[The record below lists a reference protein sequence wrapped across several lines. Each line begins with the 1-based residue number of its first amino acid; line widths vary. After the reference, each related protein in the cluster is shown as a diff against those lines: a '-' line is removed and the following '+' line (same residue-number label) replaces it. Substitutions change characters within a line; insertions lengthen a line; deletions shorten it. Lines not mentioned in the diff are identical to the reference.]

1 MYLGSSPSPHDAL
14 HLLRRSRYA
23 ARFLARDT
31 FAAFWLHDLRHH
43 AALALI
49 MARAA
54 AAAMSPAALTRRGL
68 CDLTMMSMSGVHAL
82 LADACAR
89 GDFRRDADAGDR
101 RRVMLVPTEETTATF
116 ATLVGDFLQA
126 ASGEPLPRGL
136 AETAVRDPQ
145 VLSLYARF
153 ACALV
158 GSRRPGGRLWL
169 EPASLA
175 VLSDLM
181 AGGRDGLRQETI
193 KASATRRGL
202 RGTVDGD
209 IAFAAMAGLV
219 ESGPDGRICLS
230 ADGRACML
238 DHLEIWRAWG
248 YDARLVLAQLALP
261 LSSQAA

>member
-14 HLLRRSRYA
+14 RQLRNSRYA
-23 ARFLARDT
+23 AAFLAKNP
-31 FAAFWLHDLRHH
+31 FAEFWLHDLRHH
-43 AALALI
+43 TALALI
-49 MARAA
+49 MARASA
-54 AAAMSPAALTRRGL
+54 ATMSPAALTRRGL
-68 CDLTMMSMSGVHAL
+68 CDLAMMSMSGVHAL

-101 RRVMLVPTEETTATF
+101 RRVMLMPTDDTIATF
-116 ATLVGDFLQA
+116 SGLLTEFLIA
-126 ASGEPLPRGL
+126 ANGEPLSPQL
-136 AETAVRDPQ
+136 AEAAVQEPQ
-145 VLSLYARF
+145 ILSLYARF

-181 AGGRDGLRQETI
+181 TAGREGLGQEKI
-193 KASATRRGL
+193 QASAARRGQ

-219 ESGPDGRICLS
+219 ESAPDGCIRLS
-230 ADGRACML
+230 AEGRACMI
-238 DHLEIWRAWG
+238 DHLEIWRSWASE
-248 YDARLVLAQLALP
+248 ARLALAN
-261 LSSQAA
+261 LSIPHASRAA